1 MMMSFDKDLYI
12 QTLQTGLKTT
22 ITMLNRSFFLFVFA
36 FAITTN
42 VSAQG
47 LPDSTIKKI
56 NGFFDQWNKPGSPGC
71 AVGIVINDSLIF
83 SKGYGMASLEYGIP
97 ISNQTIFHMAS
108 VSKQFTAFSIVLLA
122 TMGKLSLDDDIR
134 KYLQWFPDLKEKI
147 TIRNLLNH
155 TSGIRDQWQLLA
167 IQGTRLDDVITQE
180 HIIKILSRQEALN
193 FKPGE
198 QYSYSNSNFTLLAE
212 IVRAVSG
219 QSLRKFTDSAIFKP
233 LGMTSTHFHD
243 DYTEIVQNRAD
254 SYDRKDSL
262 HYAKSILSY
271 SNAGATSLFTNV
283 VDMSK
288 WIRNFFDHTVGNR
301 SDIDVLTTKAILHSG
316 KRLDYAAG
324 ISTENYKG
332 WRQFSHGGADAGF
345 RTFIAVFP
353 DLKEGVIVFS
363 NVGDF
368 NPGNK
373 AHQIADLFIQDTAK
387 KIIMTKKPGKMD
399 TSSMLS
405 KNDSMNLHPFIGE
418 DGTNLSLE
426 IKKGKFYYRSDNE
439 SYLLKKDSA
448 GLYSMVIDPE
458 IRFHL
463 NIHLKDTTIAI
474 NTPDQQYFLR
484 KYIPLPANDEI
495 LEAYTGKYY
504 SPELDCSYGIVLK
517 AHRLYLT
524 NNKYD
529 DTPLTL
535 AGPDHLISDF
545 WWINHLAV
553 MRNKLNQITGF
564 EINSGR
570 VMHVQFNKVENQ

>member
-1 MMMSFDKDLYI
+1 MSIRLI
-12 QTLQTGLKTT
+12 
-22 ITMLNRSFFLFVFA
+22 FLIVFA
-36 FAITTN
+36 FAVTAN
-42 VSAQG
+42 GSAQG
-47 LPDSTIKKI
+47 LADSTIKKI
-56 NGFFDQWNKPGSPGC
+56 NGFFDDWNKPGSPGC
-71 AVGIVINDSLIF
+71 AVGIVKNDSLIF
-83 SKGYGMASLEYGIP
+83 SKGYGMANLEYGIP
-97 ISNQTIFHMAS
+97 ISDQTIFHMAS

-122 TMGKLSLDDDIR
+122 SRGKLSLDDDIR
-134 KYLQWFPDLKEKI
+134 KYLQRFPDLKEKI
-147 TIRNLLNH
+147 SIRNLLNH

-167 IQGTRLDDVITQE
+167 IQGTRIDDVITQE
-180 HIIKILSRQEALN
+180 HIIKILSRQQALN

-262 HYAKSILSY
+262 HYTKSILSY
-271 SNAGATSLFTNV
+271 SNVGTTSLFTNV
-283 VDMSK
+283 QDMSK
-288 WIRNFFDHTVGNR
+288 WIRNFFDHTVGNK
-301 SDIDVLTTKAILHSG
+301 SDVEVLTTKAILNNG

-324 ISTENYKG
+324 IATDSYKG

-345 RTFIAVFP
+345 RTFIAAFP
-353 DLKEGVIVFS
+353 DLKTGVIVFS

-368 NPGNK
+368 NPGSK

-387 KIIMTKKPGKMD
+387 KIKTKKPEKTD
-399 TSSMLS
+399 TSSVLS
-405 KNDSMNLHPFIGE
+405 KNDSANLHPYVGDYVGDE
-418 DGTNLSLE
+418 GTNLSLE
-426 IKKGKFYYRSDNE
+426 IKKGKFYYRSDAQ
-439 SYLLKKDSA
+439 SFLLKKDST
-448 GLYSMVIDPE
+448 GLYSMVIDPD
-458 IRFHL
+458 IRFLL

-474 NTPDQQYFLR
+474 NTPDQQYFLK
-484 KYIPLPANDEI
+484 KYIPVPANDDV
-495 LEAYTGKYY
+495 LEAYIGKYY

-545 WWINHLAV
+545 WWINHLMV
-553 MRNKLNQITGF
+553 RRNISNQITGF

-570 VMHVQFNKVENQ
+570 VMHVQFNKVEKQ